1 MSDTP
6 PLCWSMV
13 FGGAAHWNKIIAE
26 LIHKGYTNIRA
37 VEIPLTFLTAWK
49 NKPSWYQF
57 PERQPCIAGLDAGRD
72 CRVHRQGCH
81 RTGLSRASVRST
93 SDAETL

>member
-1 MSDTP
+1 
-6 PLCWSMV
+6 MV

-26 LIHKGYTNIRA
+26 LIHKSYTNIRA